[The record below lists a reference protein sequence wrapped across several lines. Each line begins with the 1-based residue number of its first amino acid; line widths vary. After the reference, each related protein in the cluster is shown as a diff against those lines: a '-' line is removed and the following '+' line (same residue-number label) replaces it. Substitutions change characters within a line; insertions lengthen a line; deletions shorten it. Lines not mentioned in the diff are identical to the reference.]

1 MRVALL
7 FPGKGAQHPGMLAA
21 LPDTPEVERMLEEAS
36 DTLGCDACSL
46 DTADALRA
54 TGPAQLALLIVG
66 VAAARSLSAAG
77 AVPDVVAGHSV
88 GAFSAAVAAGALV
101 FADALRAVR
110 LRGDLMA
117 QAYPA
122 GFGLAAVVGLTEGQ
136 VERLVSEAGSAGP
149 LFLANRNAPLQT
161 VIAGSAAALDALC
174 ALALRCGARKAERLA
189 VAVPSHCPM
198 MARVAEALAAAL
210 ADVRFA
216 PPQRAFASSSR
227 GRLLTTPEQIRDD
240 LATNAARPVLWH
252 DTTLLL
258 REFGVRLFVQCPPC
272 TVLSDLTQDVFPC
285 ARSVAI
291 AVSGLDSAA
300 YLIRRENGGVE

>member
-7 FPGKGAQHPGMLAA
+7 FPGQGAQHPGMLAA
-21 LPDTPEVERMLEEAS
+21 LPATPEVERTLEEAS
-36 DTLGCDACSL
+36 DTLGCDARTL
-46 DTADALRA
+46 DAADALQA

-66 VAAARSLSAAG
+66 VTAARALSAAG
-77 AVPDVVAGHSV
+77 ATPDVAAGHSV
-88 GAFSAAVAAGALV
+88 GAFSAAVAAGALD

-110 LRGDLMA
+110 LRGEMMA

-122 GFGLAAVVGLTEGQ
+122 GFGLAALVGLTERR
-136 VERLVSEAGSAGP
+136 VERLVNEAGSAGP

-161 VIAGSAAALDALC
+161 VVAGSAAALDALC
-174 ALALRCGARKAERLA
+174 ALALRCGAKAERLA

-198 MARVAEALAAAL
+198 MAPVAKELAAAL

-216 PPQRAFASSSR
+216 PPQLAFASSSR
-227 GRLLTTPEQIRDD
+227 ARLLTTPEQIRDD
-240 LATNAARPVLWH
+240 LAANAARPVLWH

-258 REFGVRLFVQCPPC
+258 QERGVRLFVQCPPG
-272 TVLSDLTQDVFPC
+272 TVLSDLTQNAFAC

-300 YLIRRENGGVE
+300 YLIRQENGGVG